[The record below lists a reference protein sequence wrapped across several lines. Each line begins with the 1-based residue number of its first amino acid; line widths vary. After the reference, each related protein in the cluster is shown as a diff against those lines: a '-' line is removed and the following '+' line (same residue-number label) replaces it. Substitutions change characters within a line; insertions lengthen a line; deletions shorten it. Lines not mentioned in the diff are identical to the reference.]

1 MDTLVQIVLN
11 SATELVEAAIKIV
24 VYVITDANPDGEDF
38 IVKMVFFVIVVKNK
52 FCRHLAIN
60 SSKSRFSS

>member
-52 FCRHLAIN
+52 FFRHLAIN